1 MPKILFCSDAHY
13 GLKSA
18 GFDRTE
24 EIHRVMMGLVDR
36 AIAERVDL
44 FVHGGDLGHTSNPSS
59 HIHALW
65 MQLFLRLEEAKIH
78 SRFMLGNHDVTNKAG
93 HPYGSLGPLKEI
105 GFEYVWP
112 VFQPMVE
119 GYHPFEVMYLPYVSR
134 SHIPDSHKT
143 LDEWNK
149 HYIWGMQ
156 EWAESNPDIPKFSF
170 THLNPEGA
178 ELHEGFH
185 LRPIHARVPPE
196 LFELGLAGVFGG
208 HIHVRQ
214 TVNYKNGSYHIVGS
228 PIATDFGDTGE
239 KAAFLISTTDDPT
252 VCEIETVPTG
262 ATPLIELEYDLI
274 DSDDTE
280 LEFDPSDIEGA
291 GVKVK
296 VRCTQDQRE
305 QIDLKAFQKR
315 LEQAGAAFVRPIT
328 PTIVRREERS
338 VELIE
343 PSMID
348 SDIVRAWIGAKKP
361 TNKELVEC
369 FANEALEGVV

>member
-36 AIAERVDL
+36 AIAEKVDL

-105 GFEYVWP
+105 GLEYVWP

-134 SHIPDSHKT
+134 SHISDSHKT
-143 LDEWNK
+143 LDEWNE
-149 HYIWGMQ
+149 HYIWGMR
-156 EWAESNPDIPKFSF
+156 EWVESNPSIPKFAF

-185 LRPIHARVPPE
+185 LRPIHAKVPPE
-196 LFELGLAGVFGG
+196 LFELGLAGTFGG
-208 HIHVRQ
+208 HIHSPQV
-214 TVNYKNGSYHIVGS
+214 VMYGDSEYDIVGA
-228 PIATDFGDTGE
+228 PIATDFGDTAE
-239 KAAFLISTTDDPT
+239 KRAIL
-252 VCEIETVPTG
+252 IETLDSGTFVTSIL
-262 ATPLIELEYDLI
+262 TDCTSLIELEYDLI
-274 DSDDTE
+274 DSDDTD

-291 GVKVK
+291 GIKVK

-343 PSMID
+343 PSMGD
-348 SDIVRAWIGAKKP
+348 SEIVRAWIEAKKP
-361 TNKELVEC
+361 TNKELVKEC
-369 FANEALEGVV
+369 AIEALECN